1 MFNAILLGIRFVIL
15 VLDGHQYVALENA
28 ALREQLAVL
37 QKKCET
43 AAVASTRP
51 SVLDSVDECVDT
63 MEVCSVDRPVTQTRI
78 LQ

>member
-1 MFNAILLGIRFVIL
+1 MRK
-15 VLDGHQYVALENA
+15 A
-28 ALREQLAVL
+28 ACPSPKLMVEQ
-37 QKKCET
+37 KCET

-78 LQ
+78 LQGAAWPGT